1 MPIILQSTV
10 GGFSPG
16 FIARLPALETA
27 MRANGL
33 EPDDFVLSK
42 DRATPAAAMVPVMA
56 PFFWDYT
63 VFLGDEHFTVT
74 EPNDMRFLEFL
85 MKRISAPEEDET
97 AAPRWRWPSVFGRFG
112 RWMSQPI

>member
-16 FIARLPALETA
+16 FIAELPALEAA

-33 EPDDFVLSK
+33 EPDDFILAK
-42 DRATPAAAMVPVMA
+42 DRATPAAAMVPTIA

-63 VFLGDEHFTVT
+63 VFIGDEHFTVT
-74 EPNDMRFLEFL
+74 EPNDVRFLEFL
-85 MKRISAPEEDET
+85 HGRIAAPEPDAT
-97 AAPRWRWPSVFGRFG
+97 ARRWSWPGVFGRIA